1 MMDLQEAWKKLE
13 TDKLTKPVTGA
24 VHIQKKSKHPVQK
37 LKTAY
42 LQTTGFSVVFLI
54 GFIALLFYFH
64 EPLVKIGLV
73 LVILSY
79 IFFFVTNFSMYRKIN
94 VVLPIDKNLKQVLAH
109 THQFITDNIRFQK
122 RVALFIYPIAGTA
135 GFMMGGSVG
144 GGNVEKMMQDPTVL
158 LLAAIVMTVLT
169 PLCYYLANW
178 MYKISYGK
186 CLVELQERID
196 QLEDPN

>member
-1 MMDLQEAWKKLE
+1 MDLQEAWKKLE

-42 LQTTGFSVVFLI
+42 LQTTGFSILFLI
-54 GFIALLFYFH
+54 GFIALFFYFH
-64 EPLVKIGLV
+64 EALVKGGLV

-79 IFFFVTNFSMYRKIN
+79 IFFLVTNFSMYRKIN
-94 VVLPIDKNLKQVLAH
+94 VVLPVDKSLKQVLTH

-144 GGNVEKMMQDPTVL
+144 GGNVEKMMQDTTVL
-158 LLAAIVMTVLT
+158 IIGGVVMVVLT
-169 PLCYYLANW
+169 PLCYLLANW

>member
-1 MMDLQEAWKKLE
+1 MDLQEAWKKLE

-42 LQTTGFSVVFLI
+42 LQTTGFSILFLI
-54 GFIALLFYFH
+54 GFIALFFYFH
-64 EPLVKIGLV
+64 EALVKGGLL

-79 IFFFVTNFSMYRKIN
+79 IFFLVTNFSMYRKIN
-94 VVLPIDKNLKQVLAH
+94 VVLPVDKSLKQALTH

-144 GGNVEKMMQDPTVL
+144 GGNVEKMMQDTTVL
-158 LLAAIVMTVLT
+158 IIGGVVMVVLT
-169 PLCYYLANW
+169 PLCYLLANW